1 MNSYGFQEY
10 RARAQGTD
18 WTVILVAGLAWVLT
32 FQLVLLAR
40 PGGEAGVDWF
50 DNVALMLT
58 SGVATACAL
67 LAAARDWG
75 TRRGLAWAFIAAGLA
90 LNTFGEAAWAVQER
104 VLGKEDMFPSV
115 ADIGYL
121 GLYPP
126 VFLGLLL
133 MPQAPASGLR
143 RIKMLI
149 DVAIGT
155 AAIAGVAA
163 ALVLGQV
170 LADDSSSSLETGISL
185 SYPLADVA
193 IVFAVL
199 VLIGR
204 SGRSPATGSLVF
216 LGIGFAAIAVS
227 DSGYTYLTHAGDYGS
242 GSYIDTGWVGG
253 YTMVTI
259 AGAISAF
266 RQIGTEEL
274 KLDEMEPPAM
284 WQPVLMYAPIIPL
297 AAVMLLADSVQDTA
311 MFVAF
316 LGIVSL
322 MFIRQMIAQRENV
335 VLTRQLVKLTA
346 QLQSKIKQQNLELWH
361 RRAWDGKEPE
371 QHTMPAPTRDWDGKP
386 VEEPPESGATSEDGT
401 GAQRAMP
408 APTRGLPQAPS

>member
-1 MNSYGFQEY
+1 MSSYGFQGY
-10 RARAQGTD
+10 RARAHGAD
-18 WTVILVAGLAWVLT
+18 WTVIFVAGLAWVLT

-40 PGGEAGVDWF
+40 PGGETGVNWF
-50 DNVALMLT
+50 DNLALTLT
-58 SGVATACAL
+58 SGVATVCAS
-67 LAAARDWG
+67 LAAGRDRG
-75 TRRGLAWAFIAAGLA
+75 TRRGVAWAFIAAGLA
-90 LNTFGEAAWAVQER
+90 LNTFGEAAWAVQEL
-104 VLGKEDMFPSV
+104 VLGKADTFPSV

-143 RIKMLI
+143 RMKMLI
-149 DVAIGT
+149 DVIIGT
-155 AAIAGVAA
+155 GAIAGVAA
-163 ALVLGQV
+163 ALVLGRI
-170 LADDSSSSLETGISL
+170 LSGDDGSTLETGISL

-204 SGRSPATGSLVF
+204 SGRSPARGSLVF

-227 DSGYTYLTHAGDYGS
+227 DSAYTYLTQAGEYGS
-242 GSYIDTGWVGG
+242 GSYVDTGWIAG
-253 YTMVTI
+253 YTMVTM
-259 AGAISAF
+259 AGAVSAF

-274 KLDEMEPPAM
+274 RADEEEPPGM

-297 AAVMLLADSVQDTA
+297 AVVMLFEETVQNTA
-311 MFVAF
+311 LFAAF
-316 LGIVSL
+316 LGIVGL
-322 MFIRQMIAQRENV
+322 MFIRQLIAQRENV
-335 VLTRQLVKLTA
+335 MLTRQLVRLTA

-386 VEEPPESGATSEDGT
+386 VEEPAEPAPASDARATSQ
-401 GAQRAMP
+401 QRVP
-408 APTRGLPQAPS
+408 ARDLP